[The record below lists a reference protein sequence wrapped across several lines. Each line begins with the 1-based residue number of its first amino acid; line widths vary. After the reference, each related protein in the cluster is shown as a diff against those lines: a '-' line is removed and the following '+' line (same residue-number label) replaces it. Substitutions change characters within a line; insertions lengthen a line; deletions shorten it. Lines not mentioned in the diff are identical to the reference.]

1 MLLIL
6 GALAAVCV
14 GSLGAVLTV
23 EAQVKDPDNGKV
35 LICHYPGHDGDE
47 RIGGKEILA
56 CEEGGGN
63 AMKSPRTRATAM
75 ASRGAGQLRNRVE
88 DRCRDEGVAAA
99 TLHLSKS

>member
-23 EAQVKDPDNGKV
+23 EAQVKDPENGKV
-35 LICHYPGHDGDE
+35 RICHYPGHDGDE

-56 CEEGGGN
+56 CEDRGGN
-63 AMKSPRTRATAM
+63 AIEISENACD
-75 ASRGAGQLRNRVE
+75 GH
-88 DRCRDEGVAAA
+88 GVPECGPI
-99 TLHLSKS
+99 KK